1 MLRQGRGVDVE
12 QVVRAAMRRNGVITW
27 SQLRQ
32 EVPRRAVQAAVREG
46 ALERIGRGSYAL
58 PRAPDALRAALTAR
72 GVASHAS
79 AAQLWFMETLRDPP
93 VAHVTVPRRARAH
106 PAGRVRL
113 HWNDLDD
120 DEVRGRVTSPLRTV
134 LDCARTLPFPEALA
148 VADSA
153 LHRELVTPEA
163 LRAQV
168 RLSRASGIRAARR
181 VVALAD
187 GRAANPF
194 ESALRA
200 TVLDAG
206 FTGFVPQLPVTTPRL
221 AARVDLGDPELGLVL
236 EADSFAWHGSRVALD
251 RDCRRY
257 DELVRSGWTVLRFS
271 WEQVMFE
278 VPWVVEVVS
287 DTIALG
293 RRGHRCRQVCR
304 IGDRAA

>member
-1 MLRQGRGVDVE
+1 
-12 QVVRAAMRRNGVITW
+12 MRRSGVITW
-27 SQLRQ
+27 PQLRQ

-46 ALERIGRGSYAL
+46 ALVRIGRGSYAL
-58 PRAPDALRAALTAR
+58 PRSPDALRAALVAG
-72 GVASHAS
+72 GVASHES
-79 AAQLWFMETLRDPP
+79 AAQLWFLGTLRDPA
-93 VAHVTVPRRARAH
+93 VAHVTVPRRARAPRRRPRAAALERPRRRRGAWPGDQ
-106 PAGRVRL
+106 PAAHGPR
-113 HWNDLDD
+113 
-120 DEVRGRVTSPLRTV
+120 
-134 LDCARTLPFPEALA
+134 
-148 VADSA
+148 
-153 LHRELVTPEA
+153 
-163 LRAQV
+163 LRANAAVPRRSCCGRLGAAPRAGDARALTAQA
-168 RLSRASGIRAARR
+168 RLSRASGIQAARR
-181 VVALAD
+181 VLALAD

-206 FTGFVPQLPVTTPRL
+206 FTGFVPQLRVTTPRIV
-221 AARVDLGDPELGLVL
+221 ARVDLGDPELGLVL

-278 VPWVVEVVS
+278 VSWVADVVS
-287 DTIALG
+287 DTIALR